1 MIRIQRLKNRIASDE
16 SGENMSD
23 EWHILKPKILRA
35 INQIC
40 QKKKRPGTYSI
51 CDFITRTCATNISKE
66 LIIELIIEK
75 LTARIVTFNK
85 KAAQGI
91 DSFHELNEKK
101 SL

>member
-1 MIRIQRLKNRIASDE
+1 M
-16 SGENMSD
+16 
-23 EWHILKPKILRA
+23 
-35 INQIC
+35 
-40 QKKKRPGTYSI
+40 
-51 CDFITRTCATNISKE
+51 RTCATNISKE